1 MQCINPSINQI
12 GVTQQ
17 APRTLT
23 QAQLYSISEILS
35 NRVKLRTRATA
46 PSTNNSFAIIPLRNI
61 NRPQPYIDTSSI
73 LLMNKR
79 EYFGPVDILRM
90 KVELLDDKGNYVNLH
105 HSDWSFSILVDEL
118 YQY

>member
-1 MQCINPSINQI
+1 MECINSSTDEV
-12 GVTQQ
+12 GVRQQ

-35 NRVKLRTRATA
+35 NRTKSRTRASA
-46 PSTNNSFAIIPLRNI
+46 PSTNNSLAIIPLRNI
-61 NRPQPYIDTSSI
+61 NRPNPFIDTSS
-73 LLMNKR
+73 LLLINKR
-79 EYFGPVDILRM
+79 EYFGPVDISRM

>member
-1 MQCINPSINQI
+1 
-12 GVTQQ
+12 
-17 APRTLT
+17 
-23 QAQLYSISEILS
+23 
-35 NRVKLRTRATA
+35 
-46 PSTNNSFAIIPLRNI
+46 
-61 NRPQPYIDTSSI
+61 
-73 LLMNKR
+73 MNKR